1 MNNDIISNRNISNS
15 NKNINNNSNNNE
27 NNNNNNNNS
36 SSTLT
41 LTPELVLDPDL
52 VDMSKEKEDISI
64 KRVVNIENSGLTE
77 QEKAMVKEFAQ
88 KISIID
94 SSQILQYG
102 SGAQKKIADFSE
114 NALANVRTKDM
125 DEVGKMISDLVVELK
140 GFSAEEESKGLFG
153 LFKKT
158 GKSINRLKTQYD
170 SAEQNVDK
178 ICEILEKHRITLIKD
193 ITMLDRMYEMNL
205 AYYKE
210 LSMYILA
217 GREKLEEVV
226 NKELPAL
233 QEKAKI
239 SGKPEDAQAA
249 NYLADMCNRFDK
261 KIHDLELTRT
271 ISIQMG
277 PQIRMVQSTDSIM
290 VEKIQTSL
298 VNTIPLW
305 KNQMV
310 LALGIAHSKSAIQA
324 QRQVTDITNQL
335 LRKNAEMLKTNAVE
349 AAKESERGI
358 VDIET
363 LRQTNQALI
372 ETLDEVLQVQRDGR
386 TKRREAEK
394 ELVRIEDELKNK
406 LLSVRDIV
414 R

>member
-1 MNNDIISNRNISNS
+1 MDKNNISSSAN
-15 NKNINNNSNNNE
+15 NGINNSIYNGA
-27 NNNNNNNNS
+27 
-36 SSTLT
+36 LV
-41 LTPELVLDPDL
+41 PELVLNPVSNDR
-52 VDMSKEKEDISI
+52 KQEDILATE
-64 KRVVNIENSGLTE
+64 RVNIENSGLTE
-77 QEKAMVKEFAQ
+77 HEKAMVKDFSQ
-88 KISIID
+88 KIDISD

-102 SGAQKKIADFSE
+102 NSAQKKIADFSE

-125 DEVGKMISDLVVELK
+125 DEVGKMITDLVVELK
-140 GFSAEEESKGLFG
+140 DFSDETEAKGFFG
-153 LFKKT
+153 LFKKAE
-158 GKSINRLKTQYD
+158 KSISRLKVQYD
-170 SAEQNVDK
+170 SAEKNVDK
-178 ICEILEKHRITLIKD
+178 ICEILEGHKITLIKD

-217 GREKLEEVV
+217 GREKLEDVM

-233 QEKAKI
+233 QEKAKM

-261 KIHDLELTRT
+261 KLHDLELTRT
-271 ISIQMG
+271 ISVQMG

-310 LALGIAHSKSAIQA
+310 LALGMAHSKSAIQA

-349 AAKESERGI
+349 AARESERGI

-372 ETLDEVLQVQRDGR
+372 ETLDEVMQIQRDGR
-386 TKRREAEK
+386 NKRREAEK

-406 LLSVRDIV
+406 LLSVRDAT